1 MMTPSALVKLAST
14 WINNGRRFG
23 PSETLRGLR
32 KARRTSRRPVRRTRY
47 ASGITR
53 CIVRSI
59 LSAIV
64 ETSCVMVLFGCECY
78 AKARNDAMQ
87 CGLQKLQRLVPLA
100 LVFEHDFTEQ
110 TNGRH
115 AVAEQFVMEFLQRV

>member
-1 MMTPSALVKLAST
+1 MITPSALVKLART
-14 WINNGRRFG
+14 WINKGSRFG

-32 KARRTSRRPVRRTRY
+32 SARRTRRRPVRRTRY

-64 ETSCVMVLFGCECY
+64 ETSSLMTIFGCESY
-78 AKARNDAMQ
+78 AKARGDAMQ
-87 CGLQKLQRLVPLA
+87 RALQKLQHLVPLA
-100 LVFEHDFTEQ
+100 LIFEHDF
-110 TNGRH
+110 
-115 AVAEQFVMEFLQRV
+115 AE